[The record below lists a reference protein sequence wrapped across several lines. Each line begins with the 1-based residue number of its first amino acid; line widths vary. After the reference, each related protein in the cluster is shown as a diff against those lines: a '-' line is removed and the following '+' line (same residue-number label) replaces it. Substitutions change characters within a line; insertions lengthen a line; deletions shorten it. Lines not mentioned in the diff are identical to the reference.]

1 MVTDTSTESGGP
13 VVDVDVLKL
22 DFTVLNSF

>member
-1 MVTDTSTESGGP
+1 MVTDTSTECGGP

-22 DFTVLNSF
+22 DFTELNSF